1 LSTPEVINSPYN
13 DVTIAASFND
23 VITAKEESSSKYCQS
38 YFTPSFKE
46 EPVRVEPVYPELASP
61 IVTDVTKSDVV
72 IIRDKSSR
80 GPGESKSSSKRNSL
94 DNKTVQTLA
103 QVNNTFNFYRV
114 SDCQREIT
122 VFELISNFRPHLY

>member
-1 LSTPEVINSPYN
+1 LPTPEVITSPYN
-13 DVTIAASFND
+13 DVTIAASLND
-23 VITAKEESSSKYCQS
+23 VTITAKEEFSSKYCQS
-38 YFTPSFKE
+38 YYNTPSFRE
-46 EPVRVEPVYPELASP
+46 EPVRVDPVYPELASP

-103 QVNNTFNFYRV
+103 QVNYFSKFFLKYLCGSVNC
-114 SDCQREIT
+114 SKLQ
-122 VFELISNFRPHLY
+122 SSS